1 MTNEQLY
8 LVIGLP
14 VLFNALLITLV
25 AYMHVKFDAINHR
38 FDDINQR
45 FEDMPIAWKK

>member
-14 VLFNALLITLV
+14 VLSNALLISLLV
-25 AYMHVKFDAINHR
+25 AYMHVKFDAIDRR
-38 FDDINQR
+38 FDDISRR
-45 FEDMPIAWKK
+45 FDDMRDL